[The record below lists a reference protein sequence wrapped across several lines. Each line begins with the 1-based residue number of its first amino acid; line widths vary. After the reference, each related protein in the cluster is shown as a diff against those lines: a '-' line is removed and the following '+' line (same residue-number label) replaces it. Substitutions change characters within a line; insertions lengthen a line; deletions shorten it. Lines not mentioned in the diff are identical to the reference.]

1 VKNTQASSAIS
12 TYNISGAAQAV
23 GLPRT
28 TVDAWVQS
36 GVVKMTGL
44 INDRP
49 AFSLADLDELRR
61 VKEQREQARQVLSLN
76 PTVKSS

>member
-1 VKNTQASSAIS
+1 MSSAIS

-28 TVDAWVQS
+28 TVDAWVQG
-36 GVVKMTGL
+36 GVVRMTAL

-49 AFSLADLDELRR
+49 AFSLADLEEIRRAKDLRD
-61 VKEQREQARQVLSLN
+61 QARQVLRVN
-76 PTVKSS
+76 PTIKSS